1 MMFPIGT
8 TISILKLIDYKNIEI
23 FCFEEDQCVWKMSA
37 GIFLRHVG
45 NDISEKSDF
54 LQLAEV

>member
-8 TISILKLIDYKNIEI
+8 TISILKLIDYKTIEI

>member
-8 TISILKLIDYKNIEI
+8 TISILKLIDYKNIKN
-23 FCFEEDQCVWKMSA
+23 FRFEEDQCVWKMSA

-45 NDISEKSDF
+45 NDISENSDF